1 MQRAHRQSLF
11 LPVLLT
17 LAAIVLVGAG
27 VAQAATFR
35 CTLKDVMVYGSRVHC
50 QCTTTT
56 PDGSSN
62 IRYFAV
68 STADA
73 KLADRLLTIGTT
85 TLVSGRRFVAGYTS
99 GDVSGSSFGC
109 GSSDCRKLT
118 SFGIE

>member
-1 MQRAHRQSLF
+1 MQCAKWHNLF
-11 LPVLLT
+11 RILT
-17 LAAIVLVGAG
+17 FAAIMFVGSR
-27 VAQAATFR
+27 VAEAATFS
-35 CTLKDVMVYGSRVHC
+35 CTLKDVVVYSNRIHC

-73 KLADRLLTIGTT
+73 KLADRLMTICTT
-85 TLVSGRRFVAGYTS
+85 ILISGRRFIAGYTS

-109 GSSDCRKLT
+109 GSSDCRKLN